1 MNRYTLMKKKF
12 EAIAVAGL
20 FALLAGCGGATHS
33 TLGSGGGSGG
43 GGGGTRSTVELG
55 SGSGSA
61 FQQGVLGVAVAN
73 LSAGGSTTVSASLQ
87 NSDGTPYTQSATIT
101 FTSVCYQNGLATFTE
116 NGTATN
122 TVTTTT
128 GQANIT
134 YVASGCSGSD
144 TITATTTVGGVQLTA
159 VGTVTVASASVG
171 AIQFVSATP
180 PTISLQGSG
189 GPSTSTVVFK
199 VTDSSGGPVP
209 KAKVSFSLNTAV
221 GGITLSPATAT
232 SGNDGQ
238 AQTVVQAGTQHT
250 TVRVTA
256 SVKTASGQIISTQS
270 PGIVISTGT
279 PTENNFSLAL
289 TTRNVEGFDVDG
301 TTDTVTVRL
310 ADRFNNPVPD
320 GTAVSFTTNGG
331 QIQPSCTTVGG
342 SCSVTWTSANPRPP
356 GGPLSVLG
364 HAEILAYATGEESF
378 TDVNGDGVFDGPD
391 LFSKYTSGAGDNFFG
406 PPGQDDIG
414 EVYLDQNESGSYV
427 KGDFFFD
434 FNKDGIRNPPD
445 GKYHGSG
452 CQGTATVSCGTPTL
466 GIGLQSCIV
475 MSTSAVSVQPGPTL
489 TPPAYSM
496 GPGQSA
502 TFFVSDEN
510 GNVPPSGMT
519 FSISAS
525 GPTASVLQTAVP
537 NLGCK
542 GSPPGSSSYPI
553 TVSVSSQSQG
563 GTFVVVAKSPVTN
576 TISYSPTIHVP

>member
-1 MNRYTLMKKKF
+1 MNRYLLMKKKF
-12 EAIAVAGL
+12 EAIAVVGFA
-20 FALLAGCGGATHS
+20 ALLAGCGGATHS
-33 TLGSGGGSGG
+33 SLGGGGSGG
-43 GGGGTRSTVELG
+43 GGGGGGGTSTTVELG
-55 SGSGSA
+55 SGSGSS
-61 FQQGVLGVAVAN
+61 FQQGVLAVAVAN

-134 YVASGCSGSD
+134 YTASGCSGSD
-144 TITATTTVGGVQLTA
+144 TITATTSAGGATLTA
-159 VGTVTVASASVG
+159 VGTVMVASASVG

-189 GPSTSTVVFK
+189 GPSTSTIIFQ

-209 KAKVSFSLNTAV
+209 KAKVSFSLNTTV
-221 GGITLSPATAT
+221 GGITLSPASAT
-232 SGNDGQ
+232 SGNNGQ
-238 AQTVVQAGTQHT
+238 VQTVVQAGTQHT

-256 SVKTASGQIISTQS
+256 SVKTASGQTISTQS

-279 PTENNFSLAL
+279 PTEHNFSLSLATHNL
-289 TTRNVEGFDVDG
+289 EAFNIDNV
-301 TTDTVTVRL
+301 TDTVTVRMS
-310 ADRFNNPVPD
+310 DRFFNPVPD

-356 GGPLSVLG
+356 GGPLSVIG

-378 TDVNGDGVFDGPD
+378 TDVNGNGVFDGPD
-391 LFSKYTSGAGDNFFG
+391 QFSVYSGGAGDNFFG

-414 EVYLDQNESGSYV
+414 EVYLDQNESGYYV
-427 KGDFFFD
+427 SGDYFFD

-466 GIGLQSCIV
+466 GIGLQDCIV
-475 MSTSAVSVQPGPTL
+475 MSTSGVTITGPSSISIPGT
-489 TPPAYSM
+489 
-496 GPGQSA
+496 A
-502 TFFVSDEN
+502 TYLVSDEN

-519 FSISAS
+519 FSIVAS
-525 GPTASVLQTAVP
+525 GPSVSILQGAVP
-537 NLGCK
+537 DIGCAL
-542 GSPPGSSSYPI
+542 SPPGPGTGYPI
-553 TVSVSSQSQG
+553 TVTVPSSSQN
-563 GTFVVVAKSPVTN
+563 GTFVIEAKSPSNLV
-576 TISYSPTIHVP
+576 SYSQPIHVGS